1 MSTADPH
8 CPDSP
13 RPGAGGP
20 APVGGGGPVLNGPRL
35 CLRPLTVEALGALLG
50 GDRAGAQR
58 ATGAVFPDP
67 LAAPPL
73 EEGALTRTRDRLAAS
88 PAELGWWVWLA
99 VDRAT
104 GAAVGS
110 PALSGPPDADGTVE
124 LGYATYPEFAGRGY
138 AVEGGRLLLDWAFED
153 PRVRRVLAVV
163 PPAHDASVSVARR
176 LGLSVIGRAHDEE
189 AGELLLLERAR
200 ADQPTGPSVRR

>member
-1 MSTADPH
+1 MSPADPPRPDPH
-8 CPDSP
+8 CPEPP

-20 APVGGGGPVLNGPRL
+20 ALNGPRL

-73 EEGALTRTRDRLAAS
+73 EEGALSRMRDRLAAS
-88 PAELGWWVWLA
+88 PAELGWWAWLA

-124 LGYATYPEFAGRGY
+124 FGYATYPEFVGRGY
-138 AVEGGRLLLDWAFED
+138 AVEGGRLLLDWVFED

-163 PPAHDASVSVARR
+163 PPAHDASVGVARR

-200 ADQPTGPSVRR
+200 ADHPTGPSARR